1 MIPTSAVKALNPIL
15 WLIAVLFLTSIDFA
29 LAADGSPEQSMPT
42 VRVASMNVS
51 LYGDVAGQVAARLAG
66 GADGQAIKIARII
79 RSIRPDVLLLCEI
92 DHDTTSQT
100 LDRFADLYLAAER
113 TDPGEPTQPMIYP
126 YRWSIPTNTGLFAEL
141 DLDDDDRQSLPND
154 AWGFGKYPGQYAMAI
169 LSRYPIDREHIRSF
183 QEFRWSHLPDA
194 LRPID
199 PDSYSSFYSDAIWQS
214 LRLSSKNH
222 VDVPIVIPMD
232 GGGTR
237 RLHLLASHPTP
248 PVFDGPEDRNGC
260 RNHDE
265 IRFWREYIS
274 KPDADFLT
282 DDQGRRGGLETGE
295 AFLIAGD
302 LNSDPLRGDSRR
314 TAIVELLASDLVQDT
329 APESDA
335 HGTATALFG
344 ARAVRV
350 DYVIPSANLTV
361 VDSGVVWPAP
371 TTPLGRCVDATDHRM
386 VWVDVR

>member
-1 MIPTSAVKALNPIL
+1 
-15 WLIAVLFLTSIDFA
+15 
-29 LAADGSPEQSMPT
+29 
-42 VRVASMNVS
+42 
-51 LYGDVAGQVAARLAG
+51 
-66 GADGQAIKIARII
+66 
-79 RSIRPDVLLLCEI
+79 
-92 DHDTTSQT
+92 
-100 LDRFADLYLAAER
+100 
-113 TDPGEPTQPMIYP
+113 
-126 YRWSIPTNTGLFAEL
+126 
-141 DLDDDDRQSLPND
+141 
-154 AWGFGKYPGQYAMAI
+154 MAI

-183 QEFRWSHLPDA
+183 QEFRWSQLPAA
-194 LRPID
+194 LCPIA
-199 PDSYSSFYSDAIWQS
+199 PDSSSPFYADAIWQR

-222 VDVPIVIPMD
+222 VDVPIVIPGQ
-232 GGGTR
+232 GGNTR
-237 RLHLLASHPTP
+237 QLHLLACHPTP

-274 KPDADFLT
+274 QPKADFLT
-282 DDQGRRGGLETGE
+282 DDQGRRGGLEAGK

-314 TAIVELLASDLVQDT
+314 TAIVDLLASELVQDP
-329 APESDA
+329 APESDT

-344 ARAVRV
+344 KRAVRV

-371 TTPLGRCVDATDHRM
+371 DTPLGRCLDATDHRM